1 MNDLQRAILEF
12 EGQWWRLP
20 GNKEAAIR
28 EQFDLSPTR
37 YYQILTRLL
46 DDPAALEVSPT
57 VVNRLRRLRGDDGKR

>member
-1 MNDLQRAILEF
+1 VNDLQRAILEF

>member
-12 EGQWWRLP
+12 EGKWWRLA

-37 YYQILTRLL
+37 YYQLLTRLL
-46 DDPAALEVSPT
+46 DDPAALAASPT
-57 VVNRLRRLRGDDGKR
+57 VVNRLRRVRGDDGKR